1 MEVSHT
7 FQFCVCYSADLS
19 LSGKT
24 SLVLYA
30 LHLRASAAVLK
41 DHHRVNDSSVHSRD
55 AEDRGSVAVTPGY
68 SSNVTAGKWCS
79 SRWSGG
85 LVQRQQVIY

>member
-30 LHLRASAAVLK
+30 LHLRASPAVLK

-55 AEDRGSVAVTPGY
+55 A
-68 SSNVTAGKWCS
+68 TAGKWCS